1 MLEQVRDMVGPEAE
15 VLGFHCL
22 RHGPSWLAGEAS
34 RDAVS
39 FYLAPRSRFS
49 PTISPQRR

>member
-1 MLEQVRDMVGPEAE
+1 MGPEAE
-15 VLGFHCL
+15 VLEFHCF
-22 RHGPSWLAGEAS
+22 RHGPSCLAGEAS

-39 FYLAPRSRFS
+39 FYLSPRSRFS